1 MMSRDERRRL
11 FQRLVADV
19 ASRPATL
26 PAETRRAIVA
36 AARGEPPPSG
46 ALGRLVETIQRRAVE
61 VTDTEVEEARR
72 EGHDDDALYEAI
84 VASAL
89 GAASKRLTVAMR
101 VIGREKKS

>member
-19 ASRPATL
+19 TARPGAL

-36 AARGEPPPSG
+36 AARGGAVPAG

-61 VTDTEVEEARR
+61 VTDDDVAAAKR
-72 EGHDDDALYEAI
+72 EGYGDDALYEA
-84 VASAL
+84 VVTSAL
-89 GAASKRLTVAMR
+89 GAASKRLEAAMR
-101 VIGREKKS
+101 AIGKGTRP